1 MKFKNYVLN
10 ALSISVVDHLISDS
24 SVSARMDIGVPSYKH
39 YYINGKFMQIVFDR
53 KSNPT
58 SEYSEQTWFLLSDG
72 KKPLI
77 MVIINGK
84 GVYGNRIGTLILE
97 I

>member
-10 ALSISVVDHLISDS
+10 ALSVSIVDHLISDN
-24 SVSARMDIGVPSYKH
+24 SVSAKIYIGSLGYK
-39 YYINGKFMQIVFDR
+39 YYHIDGEFMQITFDR
-53 KSNPT
+53 TSNPM
-58 SEYSEQTWFLLSDG
+58 SEYSEQNWFLLSDG